1 VILLYFVVINYQ
13 TTIRNGLVII
23 FRRFIILF
31 SALAPTL
38 LIGLCERVNVLG
50 HEYVPIGI
58 FALIALSFPILTFF
72 AGRFFRPNNE
82 NALKNSTYECGEVP
96 VGEAHI
102 QFHFQYYM
110 FAILFVIFDLVVVFL
125 ILWVQVYLELQVSA
139 KIIMMLF
146 LLITLLGLWYA
157 FKKEDVIWI

>member
-1 VILLYFVVINYQ
+1 MSSYALLCVFS
-13 TTIRNGLVII
+13 
-23 FRRFIILF
+23 
-31 SALAPTL
+31 SALARTL
-38 LIGLCERVNVLG
+38 LIGYYKRVDVLG

-110 FAILFVIFDLVVVFL
+110 FAILFVVFDLVVVFL
-125 ILWVQVYLELQVSA
+125 ILWVQVYLVLSVAA
-139 KIIMMLF
+139 KVIMMLF

-157 FKKEDVIWI
+157 FRKEDVIWI

>member
-1 VILLYFVVINYQ
+1 MSSYALLCVFF
-13 TTIRNGLVII
+13 L
-23 FRRFIILF
+23 
-31 SALAPTL
+31 ALARTL
-38 LIGLCERVNVLG
+38 LIGIYRRVNVLG

-110 FAILFVIFDLVVVFL
+110 FAILFVVFDLVVVFL
-125 ILWVQVYLELQVSA
+125 ILWVQVYLVLSVAA
-139 KIIMMLF
+139 KVIMMLF

-157 FKKEDVIWI
+157 FRKEDVIWI

>member
-1 VILLYFVVINYQ
+1 MPSYALLCVF
-13 TTIRNGLVII
+13 
-23 FRRFIILF
+23 F
-31 SALAPTL
+31 SALARTL
-38 LIGLCERVNVLG
+38 LIGYYKRVNVLG

-110 FAILFVIFDLVVVFL
+110 FAILFVVFDLVVVFL
-125 ILWVQVYLELQVSA
+125 ILWVQVYLVLSVAA
-139 KIIMMLF
+139 KVIMMLF

-157 FKKEDVIWI
+157 FRKEDVIWI

>member
-1 VILLYFVVINYQ
+1 MILLYLLGIHYQ
-13 TTIRNGLVII
+13 STTKNGLVII
-23 FRRFIILF
+23 FRIFDIFFLA
-31 SALAPTL
+31 SARTI
-38 LIGLCERVNVLG
+38 LIGIYRRVDVLG

-110 FAILFVIFDLVVVFL
+110 FAILFVVFDLVVVFL
-125 ILWVQVYLELQVSA
+125 ILWVQVYLALEVSA
-139 KIIMMLF
+139 KVIMMLF

>member
-1 VILLYFVVINYQ
+1 MSSYALLCVFF
-13 TTIRNGLVII
+13 LA
-23 FRRFIILF
+23 
-31 SALAPTL
+31 SARTF
-38 LIGLCERVNVLG
+38 LIGYYRRVNVLG

-110 FAILFVIFDLVVVFL
+110 FAILFVVFDLVVVFL
-125 ILWVQVYLELQVSA
+125 ILWVQVYLVLSVAA
-139 KIIMMLF
+139 KVIMMLF

-157 FKKEDVIWI
+157 FRKEDVIWI

>member
-1 VILLYFVVINYQ
+1 
-13 TTIRNGLVII
+13 
-23 FRRFIILF
+23 
-31 SALAPTL
+31 
-38 LIGLCERVNVLG
+38 
-50 HEYVPIGI
+50 
-58 FALIALSFPILTFF
+58 
-72 AGRFFRPNNE
+72 
-82 NALKNSTYECGEVP
+82 
-96 VGEAHI
+96 
-102 QFHFQYYM
+102 M

>member
-1 VILLYFVVINYQ
+1 MSSYALLCVF
-13 TTIRNGLVII
+13 
-23 FRRFIILF
+23 F
-31 SALAPTL
+31 SALARTL
-38 LIGLCERVNVLG
+38 LIGYYKRVNVLG

-102 QFHFQYYM
+102 QFHYQYYM
-110 FAILFVIFDLVVVFL
+110 FAILFVVFDLVVVFL
-125 ILWVQVYLELQVSA
+125 ILWVQVYLVLSVAA
-139 KIIMMLF
+139 KVIMMLF

-157 FKKEDVIWI
+157 FRKEDVIWI

>member
-1 VILLYFVVINYQ
+1 MSSYALLCVF
-13 TTIRNGLVII
+13 
-23 FRRFIILF
+23 F
-31 SALAPTL
+31 SALARTL
-38 LIGLCERVNVLG
+38 LIGYYRRVNVLG

-58 FALIALSFPILTFF
+58 FALIALSFPILTFL

-110 FAILFVIFDLVVVFL
+110 FAILFVVFDLVVVFL
-125 ILWVQVYLELQVSA
+125 ILWVQVYLVLSVAA
-139 KIIMMLF
+139 KVIMMLF

-157 FKKEDVIWI
+157 FRKEDVIWI